1 MAEFSLLEK
10 LKHAVGTEL
19 IESDVISS
27 NEVVKFLPISIKQQK
42 EIIKTA
48 MDSIMSPVTFS
59 ITINDIIK
67 NNSSIK
73 KDFYIIDKPIILL
86 NLRKNSVSDE
96 IKLTKDTKTATIT
109 ITEIL
114 KNYKPKINILDF
126 NKNLTEGSI
135 TIVTK
140 LPTLDDDTKINLEVK
155 KLFDKHKD
163 EEKLREIVGELFV
176 TELLKY
182 IKEVKFIENQI
193 ESVIDFNTLSFDQ
206 KIKTFETLPM
216 NLNYK
221 LVKLVS
227 SVRDIEKAL
236 LEVTIDNENYSIV
249 LDSGFFFR
257 D

>member
-1 MAEFSLLEK
+1 MADLSLLEK
-10 LKHAVGTEL
+10 LKHAVGTEI
-19 IESDVISS
+19 IESKIVSS
-27 NEVVKFLPISIKQQK
+27 NDSGKFLPVNIKQQK

-48 MDSIMSPVTFS
+48 MDGIMSPVTFN
-59 ITINDIIK
+59 IVANDIIK
-67 NNSSIK
+67 TNSVAK
-73 KDFYIIDKPIILL
+73 KDFFIIDKPAILL

-96 IKLTKDTKTATIT
+96 ITLVKDTKTAKTT

-114 KNYKPKINILDF
+114 KNYNPVVNIADF
-126 NKNLTEGSI
+126 SKNLSEGSI

-140 LPTLDDDTKINLEVK
+140 LPTLDDDTKINTEVK

-182 IKEVKFIENQI
+182 IKEVKFTESQI
-193 ESVIDFNTLSFDQ
+193 ESTIDFNSLNFEQ

-227 SVRDIEKAL
+227 SVRDIEKSL
-236 LEVTIDNENYSIV
+236 LEVIVDNEKYSIV